1 MSDTQ
6 HGASL
11 RADAPKSPLKLIGF
25 LVGTAALVA
34 IVAMPQPA
42 GLSVAGQHM
51 LGIFVF
57 AVVIWM
63 TEAVDYAASAIMLMA
78 LITFLL
84 GVAPDPAH
92 PERALGTGPA
102 LAAALDRIHQSR
114 RGADRCVAGHR
125 RRHGNHRAGS
135 ARRL

>member
-1 MSDTQ
+1 MPAATATEHATVSGNRAGAGRKGDGMSET
-6 HGASL
+6 HYGALDRAPAKSAASPS
-11 RADAPKSPLKLIGF
+11 ADAPKSPLKLIGL
-25 LVGTAALVA
+25 LVGVAALVA

-84 GVAPDPAH
+84 
-92 PERALGTGPA
+92 ALRWFRWT
-102 LAAALDRIHQSR
+102 
-114 RGADRCVAGHR
+114 
-125 RRHGNHRAGS
+125 
-135 ARRL
+135 